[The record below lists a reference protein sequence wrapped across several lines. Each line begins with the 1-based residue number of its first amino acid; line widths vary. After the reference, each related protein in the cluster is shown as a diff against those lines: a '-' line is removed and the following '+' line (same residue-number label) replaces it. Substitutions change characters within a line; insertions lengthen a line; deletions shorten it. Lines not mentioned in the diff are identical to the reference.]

1 MLADRSGRP
10 PAQNR
15 PVSCA
20 GRPSLSRRAW
30 LAVCAAAPLP
40 PRAAEALRLQAGGL
54 LEFRVELP
62 APLHRLA
69 GPVRRAQVQVAAPS
83 VFDPARR
90 WPLLVVNATSDP
102 GHQSSRRL
110 LAHYRAAAGAAGWV
124 ALAADP
130 EPEVAPAED
139 TLSLR
144 FALVRAALAAVPG
157 LWRDAATGPLAFAGF
172 SGGAKYAGALAAL
185 FAQQGSTIA
194 GVFLAGVNEEP
205 LAGAARRLGVL
216 DARFAA
222 TPVFL
227 QAGRFDR
234 IAPPQRH
241 EQLLS
246 ELREAGFTRLRL
258 GLLDI
263 EHGPDAGALAEA
275 LAWFAQ
281 AP

>member
-1 MLADRSGRP
+1 MLADARGLAT
-10 PAQNR
+10 AQNR
-15 PVSCA
+15 PVSRA
-20 GRPSLSRRAW
+20 GPPSTSRRAW
-30 LAVCAAAPLP
+30 LAACAAAPLAT
-40 PRAAEALRLQAGGL
+40 RAAEALRLEAGGL

-62 APLHRLA
+62 AALHRLA
-69 GPVRRAQVQVAAPS
+69 GPVRRACVQVAAPPA
-83 VFDPARR
+83 FDPARR
-90 WPLLVVNATSDP
+90 WPLLVVSATSDP
-102 GHQSSRRL
+102 SHQSSRGL
-110 LAHYRAAAGAAGWV
+110 LAHYRAAASAAGWE

-144 FALVRAALAAVPG
+144 FALVRAALAAVQT
-157 LWRDAATGPLAFAGF
+157 LWRDAATAALAFGGF
-172 SGGAKYAGALAAL
+172 SGGAKYAGSLAAL
-185 FAQQGSTIA
+185 FAQQGAAIA

-216 DARFAA
+216 DARFTA

-227 QAGRFDR
+227 QAGRLDR

-241 EQLLS
+241 ERLLA

-258 GLLDI
+258 GLRDI
-263 EHGPDAGALAEA
+263 EHEPDAGTLAEA